1 MNGVIAMAK
10 INWDEYKTY
19 KYELDNKETL
29 DNFEILL
36 EFLRSFYNKTS
47 SFEVFDMLENDP
59 LGKMM
64 LDKREISRPDQ
75 LEEYLYRKLSR

>member
-1 MNGVIAMAK
+1 MNGVMTMAK

-19 KYELDNKETL
+19 KYERDDKETL

-64 LDKREISRPDQ
+64 LDKREISQPDQ
-75 LEEYLYRKLSR
+75 LEEYLFRRLSR

>member
-1 MNGVIAMAK
+1 MNGKMTMAK

-19 KYELDNKETL
+19 KYERDDKEPL

-75 LEEYLYRKLSR
+75 LEDYLYRKLSR

>member
-1 MNGVIAMAK
+1 MAK
-10 INWDEYKTY
+10 IDWDEYKSY
-19 KYELDNKETL
+19 KYERDDKESL

-47 SFEVFDMLENDP
+47 TFEVFDMLEKDP

-75 LEEYLYRKLSR
+75 LESYLYRRLSR